1 LVVFISRRK
10 SRSSLTNQRDSGIRK
25 ENQPRLAPIRA
36 YALYE
41 YGRLRAVPKLTDL
54 FQSEDQRLSGEVV
67 SCLSHLLT
75 PEEIDALVRCAGAGG
90 DQTKRKMCAGAL
102 ESVFNRLGL
111 TQGEYARKSLAGKQT
126 LIDAAIK
133 QTEEKY
139 QLKPGDRRMT
149 HKDLLNAAAEWKA
162 NHRITGGTYEW
173 VEDRQVLAVSTPAE
187 IPLLMDVMAAC
198 YLRLS
203 DECLYEIQMLRDI
216 VKRIG
221 RSRYRA
227 KVGFCESAEALQGRP
242 GQGR

>member
-1 LVVFISRRK
+1 
-10 SRSSLTNQRDSGIRK
+10 LTNQRDSGIRK

-139 QLKPGDRRMT
+139 QLKPGDRRLS
-149 HKDLLNAAAEWKA
+149 HKELLKAAAEWKA
-162 NHRITGGTYEW
+162 SDRITGGTYEW
-173 VEDRQVLAVSTPAE
+173 VEDRHVLAACTPAE
-187 IPLLMDVMAAC
+187 IPLLLDVMAGLLPSIGCTTCVDSYSRIFANRLEMSLASVDFHW
-198 YLRLS
+198 LRGSQWQSGGLF
-203 DECLYEIQMLRDI
+203 L
-216 VKRIG
+216 
-221 RSRYRA
+221 
-227 KVGFCESAEALQGRP
+227 
-242 GQGR
+242 